1 MSFLWPDEDTE
12 AYRIMEE
19 WLIDSIVEESAQQ
32 QKYEEAMELIDKGIW
47 LQKDGSKIRIKD
59 MTGRH
64 IRNAIAMIDRNME
77 YYDDITAEI
86 CGCWREALKAELDKR
101 YRPVDP
107 ALAWG

>member
-1 MSFLWPDEDTE
+1 MNWSWPDEDTE
-12 AYRIMEE
+12 AYRIMEDALIE
-19 WLIDSIVEESAQQ
+19 EALGIDSEQQ
-32 QKYEEAMELIDKGIW
+32 RYEEAMELIKKGIW
-47 LQKDGSKIRIKD
+47 LQKDGSEIRIKD

-77 YYDDITAEI
+77 HYDDLTAEI
-86 CGCWREALKAELDKR
+86 LTDWRQALKAELDRR